1 MMSRM
6 SFFQDLLTSVFNR
19 DNTDALENDARSL
32 EELCDALLSERG
44 EVSGNRI
51 ANQIL
56 TRFSRF
62 DDDEQ
67 LAFFKMLVTR
77 FDIDTKQVQAAANKL
92 ADDDTAENLR
102 DLLTHVEPKR
112 QELFRRLNRIPGA
125 TGMLVNMRAS
135 LLKLQKEHG
144 ELERIDIDLQKQ
156 FRAWFNRGFLVL
168 REIDW
173 QTPANILEKLI
184 EYEAVHAISSWDA
197 LRRRLAPPDRKC
209 FAFFHP
215 SMLDEPLIFV
225 EVALTQSPPD
235 SIFEILSQRREIQPA
250 EATNTAVF
258 YSISNCQSGLAGVSF
273 GNFLIKQVAQELS
286 VQLGGLKFFRTLS
299 PVPGFMRWVET
310 TLVETDDYELRGKL
324 EIVQRIA
331 LKSIED
337 PNEEEQ
343 LLLQK
348 LSAHY
353 LANEKRK
360 DNQPLDPVARF
371 HLGNGAVLDRVLPRA
386 DVYEKGLAQSAG
398 VMVSYLYDLDK
409 IIQNHEDYA
418 TNREVVCSTKVK
430 SLLGEKRMFPKRGI
444 RMSSPDSVQRNSAD

>member
-1 MMSRM
+1 MINRFSY
-6 SFFQDLLTSVFNR
+6 FQDLLTSVFNR
-19 DNTDALENDARSL
+19 SGTAELVHDSRSF

-56 TRFSRF
+56 SRFSLAN
-62 DDDEQ
+62 DEDQ
-67 LAFFKMLVTR
+67 LAFFKMLVAR
-77 FDIDTKQVQAAANKL
+77 FDIDPQQVLSAANDL
-92 ADDDTAENLR
+92 VENDSTENRKQLFR
-102 DLLTHVEPKR
+102 CVEPKR

-125 TGMLVNMRAS
+125 TGLLVNMRAS
-135 LLKLQKEHG
+135 LLVHMKTHE
-144 ELERIDIDLQKQ
+144 ELGRIDIDLQKL

-184 EYEAVHAISSWDA
+184 AYEAVHEITSWDA

-225 EVALTQSPPD
+225 EVALTKSVPE
-235 SIFEILSQRREIQPA
+235 SIKDILSQNREHLHQ
-250 EATNTAVF
+250 ESTDTAVF

-286 VQLGGLKFFRTLS
+286 LQLANLRYFRTLS
-299 PVPGFMRWVET
+299 PVPGFMRWVERS
-310 TLVETDDYELRGKL
+310 VVPITDDSSEQSEHDQQKKLAIASDIASKTLTEPTKEELQ
-324 EIVQRIA
+324 I
-331 LKSIED
+331 LKELAA
-337 PNEEEQ
+337 N
-343 LLLQK
+343 
-348 LSAHY
+348 Y
-353 LANEKRK
+353 LANEKRS

-371 HLGNGAVLDRVLPRA
+371 HLGNGAVLDSILPRA
-386 DVYEKGLAQSAG
+386 DLYEKGLKQSAG

-409 IIQNHEDYA
+409 VIANHEDYA
-418 TNREVVCSTKVK
+418 TNRKVVCSPSVQA
-430 SLLGEKRMFPKRGI
+430 LLDEKRRFARLVG
-444 RMSSPDSVQRNSAD
+444 

>member
-1 MMSRM
+1 MISRM

-19 DNTDALENDARSL
+19 DDTDELDSDARTL

-56 TRFSRF
+56 TRFSHF

-67 LAFFKMLVTR
+67 LAFFKMLTIR
-77 FDIDTKQVQAAANKL
+77 FDIDTLQVQTAANRL
-92 ADDDTAENLR
+92 AENDTTENLR
-102 DLLTHVEPKR
+102 TLLNCVEPKR

-135 LLKLQKEHG
+135 LLKHMQENS
-144 ELERIDIDLQKQ
+144 ELERIDIDLKKQ

-197 LRRRLAPPDRKC
+197 LRRRLAPADRKC

-225 EVALTQSPPD
+225 EVALTKSAPD
-235 SIFEILSQRREIQPA
+235 SIFEILSQRRELALPD
-250 EATNTAVF
+250 ATDTAVF
-258 YSISNCQSGLAGVSF
+258 YSISNCQAGLAGVSF

-286 VQLGGLKFFRTLS
+286 AQHGGLKHFRTLS
-299 PVPGFMRWVET
+299 PVPGFMHWVQQSTEST
-310 TLVETDDYELRGKL
+310 SDYELRGKL
-324 EIVQRIA
+324 DIVKRISA
-331 LKSIED
+331 KSIEE
-337 PNEEEQ
+337 PNEEERQ
-343 LLLQK
+343 LLKSL
-348 LSAHY
+348 AARY

-371 HLGNGAVLDRVLPRA
+371 HLGNGAALDRVLPCA
-386 DVYEKGLAQSAG
+386 DVYDKGLKQSAG

-409 IIQNHEDYA
+409 VIQNHEGYA
-418 TNREVVCSTKVK
+418 TNREVVCSAEVRA
-430 SLLGEKRMFPKRGI
+430 LLGDKRKFAKRA
-444 RMSSPDSVQRNSAD
+444 V

>member
-1 MMSRM
+1 MTSRL

-19 DNTDALENDARSL
+19 DDTDELDSDARSL

-56 TRFSRF
+56 TRFSHAT
-62 DDDEQ
+62 DEVQ
-67 LAFFKMLVTR
+67 LAFFKMLVER
-77 FDIDTKQVQAAANKL
+77 FDIDTKKVQAAANKL
-92 ADDDTAENLR
+92 AEEDTAKNLGA
-102 DLLTHVEPKR
+102 LLNCVEPKR

-125 TGMLVNMRAS
+125 TGMLVNLRAS
-135 LLKLQKEHG
+135 LLTHKQEHP

-173 QTPANILEKLI
+173 QTPA
-184 EYEAVHAISSWDA
+184 
-197 LRRRLAPPDRKC
+197 

-225 EVALTQSPPD
+225 EVALTQSAPD
-235 SIFEILSQRREIQPA
+235 SIFEILSQRREIQLA
-250 EATNTAVF
+250 DSCDTAVF

-286 VQLGGLKFFRTLS
+286 SQHSGLKYFRTLS
-299 PVPGFMRWVET
+299 PVPGFMRWVENS
-310 TLVETDDYELRGKL
+310 LAETSDYELRGRL
-324 EIVQRIA
+324 DVVSRIST
-331 LKSIED
+331 KTIEE

-343 LLLQK
+343 LLLK
-348 LSAHY
+348 KMAAHY

-371 HLGNGAVLDRVLPRA
+371 HLGNGAALDRVLPRA
-386 DVYEKGLAQSAG
+386 DVYEKGLLQAAG

-409 IIQNHEDYA
+409 VIQNHEGYA
-418 TNREVVCSTKVK
+418 TNREVVCSTEVK
-430 SLLGEKRMFPKRGI
+430 ALLGEKRKFPKRA
-444 RMSSPDSVQRNSAD
+444 S